1 MNYDPDDRKV
11 TLRQVLAGWTLCLA
25 MVGLAFAATGRHHA
39 IPSVNASGPP
49 YATAAAARSILQRA
63 AAGFHLLPANN
74 SKQRPGHVVARNPV
88 QLQISADQC
97 VARGANMC

>member
-39 IPSVNASGPP
+39 IPSVNASGLP
-49 YATAAAARSILQRA
+49 YATAAACCSILQPRLPDFTSYA
-63 AAGFHLLPANN
+63 ANKAR
-74 SKQRPGHVVARNPV
+74 QRPGHVVVRNPM
-88 QLQISADQC
+88 QLQTSVDQC
-97 VARGANMC
+97 EARGANMC